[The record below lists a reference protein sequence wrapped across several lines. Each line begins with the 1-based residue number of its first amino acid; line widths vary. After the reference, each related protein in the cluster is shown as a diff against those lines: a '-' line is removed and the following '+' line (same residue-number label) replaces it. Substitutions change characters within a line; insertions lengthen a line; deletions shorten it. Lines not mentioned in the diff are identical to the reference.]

1 MTFGRAKRMSG
12 DDYCGVVNYQK
23 LWRKLWNNLKFS
35 PINKN
40 RYLIMFSNYTNK
52 RTTF

>member
-23 LWRKLWNNLKFS
+23 LWNNLKFR
-35 PINKN
+35 PINEN
-40 RYLIMFSNYTNK
+40 R
-52 RTTF
+52 